1 MTRSGAPRPGATRT
15 FLPVLVMV
23 GPLLC
28 ATALTGLGYLMFR
41 AQADAATSGVTS
53 PFSSPLAYTVI
64 LALAGALLAL
74 VFGGLGLMLYNR
86 SRMGIEAREQALA
99 EGMERLAT
107 VDQIARRIA
116 LRGERRETVSVAWG
130 RRQREALA
138 AMNGLAG
145 PRAALQRVAGDIWAG
160 VSQPGA
166 PLDAPTA
173 MRMARESA
181 VAAAAL
187 GAALDDLRALVSA
200 PSLEVDEIIAI
211 DDALVADLIALDEL
225 TSETRRALEAA
236 TGHMAAV
243 RAKSDSR
250 WRDLVYR
257 HGDAPAVSAPQL
269 AKRLADHPM
278 ETSHRGPALP
288 PAPSASGKWPA
299 AQDPGHQRP
308 PAPSG
313 PSGRLNADAP
323 QIRPPGS
330 SGKWPRPQTGNGPR
344 PESSQPQWPAPRDR
358 DDNASRW
365 LND

>member
-1 MTRSGAPRPGATRT
+1 MRRSGAPRPGASRT
-15 FLPVLVMV
+15 FLPVLMMV

-28 ATALTGLGYLMFR
+28 AVALTGLGYLMFR
-41 AQADAATSGVTS
+41 AQAAASASGSNS

-64 LALAGALLAL
+64 LALAGALMAL
-74 VFGGLGLMLYNR
+74 LFGGLGLMVYNR
-86 SRMGIEAREQALA
+86 SRAGIEAREQALA
-99 EGMERLAT
+99 ESMERMTA

-116 LRGERRETVSVAWG
+116 LRGERRETVSVAWS

-173 MRMARESA
+173 LRMARESA

-187 GAALDDLRALVSA
+187 GAALDDLRTLVSA
-200 PSLEVDEIIAI
+200 PSLEVDEIVAI
-211 DDALVADLIALDEL
+211 DEALVADLIALDEL
-225 TSETRRALEAA
+225 TSETRSALEAA
-236 TGHMAAV
+236 TGHMVSV
-243 RAKSDSR
+243 RVKSDSR

-257 HGDAPAVSAPQL
+257 HGDQPPVGEPKL
-269 AKRLADHPM
+269 AKRHADRPM
-278 ETSHRGPALP
+278 DTTHRGPSLP
-288 PAPSASGKWPA
+288 PTPSTSGKWPA
-299 AQDPGHQRP
+299 AQDTGRQRP
-308 PAPSG
+308 PAPGG
-313 PSGRLNADAP
+313 PSGRLNADTP
-323 QIRPPGS
+323 PIRPAHS
-330 SGKWPRPQTGNGPR
+330 SGEWPRPQSGNGPR

-358 DDNASRW
+358 DDSASRW